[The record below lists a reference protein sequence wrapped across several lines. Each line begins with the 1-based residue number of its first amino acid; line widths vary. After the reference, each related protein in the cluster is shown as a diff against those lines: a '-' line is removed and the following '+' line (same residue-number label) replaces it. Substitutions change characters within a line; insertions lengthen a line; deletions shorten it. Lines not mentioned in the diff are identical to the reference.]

1 MAHSAIYKRFII
13 LAHCPKGEYFQM
25 LHEESMMPYI
35 YSTFISD
42 ISQHTQHICR
52 HHNHAICI
60 TKIIL
65 LPIVVNNQ
73 YYAKVKL

>member
-1 MAHSAIYKRFII
+1 
-13 LAHCPKGEYFQM
+13 M

-42 ISQHTQHICR
+42 ISRHTQHNIYIYQ
-52 HHNHAICI
+52 NHAICI

-65 LPIVVNNQ
+65 LPIVFNNH